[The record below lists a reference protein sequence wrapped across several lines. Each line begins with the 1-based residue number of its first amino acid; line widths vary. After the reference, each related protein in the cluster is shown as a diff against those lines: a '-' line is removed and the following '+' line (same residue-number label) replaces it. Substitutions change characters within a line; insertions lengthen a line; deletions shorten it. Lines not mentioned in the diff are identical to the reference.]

1 MSGAKKYL
9 EEHYNM
15 NSNITLE
22 QYLRTFQNGVW
33 YGNVDIYG
41 LDDDTYEMFI
51 GCLSY
56 EDLKFDDNKKLRDL
70 KVIFINNSNIIVYIE
85 NKDDFTE
92 YYLD

>member
-1 MSGAKKYL
+1 MSGARKFL
-9 EEHYNM
+9 EENYNM
-15 NSNITLE
+15 NSKITLE
-22 QYLRTFQNGVW
+22 DYLRTYKNGVW
-33 YGNVDIYG
+33 HGNVDIYG
-41 LDDDTYEMFI
+41 VDDDTYEMFI

>member
-1 MSGAKKYL
+1 MSGARKFL
-9 EEHYNM
+9 EENYNM
-15 NSNITLE
+15 NSSITLE
-22 QYLRTFQNGVW
+22 QYLRTYYNGRELN
-33 YGNVDIYG
+33 NVDIYG

-85 NKDDFTE
+85 NKDDFTK